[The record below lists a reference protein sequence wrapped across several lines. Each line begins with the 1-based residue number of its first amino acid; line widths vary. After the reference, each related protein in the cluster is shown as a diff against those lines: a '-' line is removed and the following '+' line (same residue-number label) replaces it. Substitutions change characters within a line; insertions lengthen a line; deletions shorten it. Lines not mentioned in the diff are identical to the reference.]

1 MCARMDKLHQNKFL
15 QRIVQGFFFAGFIG
29 IVVTGMMMAKPR
41 YEQAQHLNEKRDHL
55 LQMIEEKQRE
65 IADIK
70 SRQRRFNTD
79 RGFVES
85 LARLNRRVRPNEILF
100 VFQD

>member
-1 MCARMDKLHQNKFL
+1 MDKLHQNKFL
-15 QRIVQGFFFAGFIG
+15 QRIVHGFFFAGFVG
-29 IVVTGMMMAKPR
+29 IVVTGLMIAKPR
-41 YEQAQHLNEKRDHL
+41 YEMSQGLKERREHL

-65 IADIK
+65 IADLK
-70 SRQRRFNTD
+70 SRQYRFNSD

-85 LARLNRRVRPNEILF
+85 LARKNRCVRPNEILF